1 MANVRDDEDKCVGLT
16 DMPLKATEAECK
28 VGRSIFAKGQEKI
41 RVESLSDG
49 MSGVPLQG
57 PNHVVYL
64 SQANS
69 AGIDVVQNEAVNQ
82 EAGNCGLSLSLFQQ
96 QMMLNQQMLVQQQH
110 TMTSL
115 ISQVDK
121 LSKHVRQNN
130 TAEETVGV
138 RCTPP
143 TSSTFVSRKRKLH
156 DISSCEDVST
166 DSDNNSVS
174 DSEIDGNHSQVH
186 DNMPVSLPLETD
198 KVHVSTN
205 MKLLQDMGQEFD
217 REEVLGPKVND
228 TLARVVN
235 SGIRAK
241 LTEMWP
247 KNYAR
252 SLCAPE
258 IVRL

>member
-41 RVESLSDG
+41 QPVRFESLSDG
-49 MSGVPLQG
+49 MSGVPLEG

-121 LSKHVRQNN
+121 LSKHVKQKQY
-130 TAEETVGV
+130 G
-138 RCTPP
+138 
-143 TSSTFVSRKRKLH
+143 
-156 DISSCEDVST
+156 
-166 DSDNNSVS
+166 
-174 DSEIDGNHSQVH
+174 
-186 DNMPVSLPLETD
+186 
-198 KVHVSTN
+198 
-205 MKLLQDMGQEFD
+205 
-217 REEVLGPKVND
+217 
-228 TLARVVN
+228 
-235 SGIRAK
+235 
-241 LTEMWP
+241 
-247 KNYAR
+247 
-252 SLCAPE
+252 
-258 IVRL
+258 